1 MTFPARCL
9 FTILEA
15 SGRWTCSPTQ
25 ILDWAISGEIDLVA
39 AFSAV
44 QFGDQSGAGLLIV
57 PGSAVR
63 PLFRPFGEAAK
74 KVYVKQARQINTSSW
89 LTFTE
94 PEIGVRFTAADI
106 MITAEEI
113 ERFEQAHEI
122 NRARSAGPGAP
133 GRYDWDG
140 FHIAVMKR
148 IHNHGLPTTQTA
160 LIVEMQEWFIA
171 NSANGSAPDEST
183 IRLRIKVIWRAMTAT

>member
-1 MTFPARCL
+1 MAFPARCL
-9 FTILEA
+9 FTILEVSA
-15 SGRWTCSPTQ
+15 RWICSQTQ
-25 ILDWAISGEIDLVA
+25 IVDWAISDEIDLVA
-39 AFSAV
+39 AFREV
-44 QFGDQSGAGLLIV
+44 RFGDQSAAGLLSV
-57 PGSAVR
+57 PGSEVR

-74 KVYVKQARQINTSSW
+74 KVYVKQARRPTTSAW
-89 LTFTE
+89 LTITD
-94 PEIGVRFTAADI
+94 PVRGVRFTAADI

-122 NRARSAGPGAP
+122 NRTRSAGPGAP

-171 NSANGSAPDEST
+171 NSAQGTAPDEST
-183 IRLRIKVIWRAMTAT
+183 IRQRIKLIWHALKAA

>member
-9 FTILEA
+9 FTILEVSA
-15 SGRWTCSPTQ
+15 RWIRSPTQ
-25 ILDWAISGEIDLVA
+25 IVDWAISDEIDLVA

-44 QFGDQSGAGLLIV
+44 QFGDQSVAGLLSV
-57 PGSAVR
+57 PGSTVR

-74 KVYVKQARQINTSSW
+74 KVYVKQARRPGSSVW
-89 LTFTE
+89 LTITD
-94 PEIGVRFTAADI
+94 PVRGIRFTAADI
-106 MITAEEI
+106 MITADEI

-122 NRARSAGPGAP
+122 NRTRSAGPGAP

-148 IHNHGLPTTQTA
+148 IHNHGLPATQTA

-171 NSANGSAPDEST
+171 NSTHGSAPDEST
-183 IRLRIKVIWRAMTAT
+183 IRQRIKVIWQALKAA